1 MQNCIQIIPLN
12 INKNHKKYKFTLR
25 DPNRYEPID
34 KNKYIFYFGKISFN
48 LLTLI
53 RNHNNELISEV
64 LSPFTDIGIK
74 SQSQNVTFK
83 SFDFGKKINDFLK
96 LKFQI
101 LIIEP
106 EINCKD
112 IISYSTCIKTLTAP
126 NNDTYLII
134 MHPFPSVF
142 STIQEKIGL
151 YDEYE
156 TYENETIDGLVY
168 KVYKFDT
175 YLRITVCYLNNF
187 FVSKSYILN

>member
-12 INKNHKKYKFTLR
+12 TDKNHKKYKFTLR